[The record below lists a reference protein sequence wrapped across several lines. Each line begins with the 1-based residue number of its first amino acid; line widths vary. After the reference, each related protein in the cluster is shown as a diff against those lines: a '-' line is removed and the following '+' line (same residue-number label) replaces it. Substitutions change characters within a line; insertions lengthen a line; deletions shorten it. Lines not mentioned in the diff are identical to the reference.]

1 MSTSGNHETESD
13 IPQDPSTTRIQ
24 SPLDSSIPEADGTKS
39 RGFYY
44 IDAGVA
50 EARQALAA
58 QHILKRIEELKKSR
72 RLRSTEDRA

>member
-1 MSTSGNHETESD
+1 MSTSGKHETESD
-13 IPQDPSTTRIQ
+13 IPQDPNITRIQ
-24 SPLDSSIPEADGTKS
+24 SPSETVDRTLS

-58 QHILKRIEELKKSR
+58 QHILKRIEELEKSR